1 MKQHHISI
9 LSVALVVLGVSGCTG
24 GSNPVMGGASS
35 TGGGSSAKGGSGPQV
50 SEKDIFS
57 NLSELHYTPTGE
69 GTYRISPN
77 DVIEVSVFRVPELSG
92 KTRRVDQS
100 GRISLP
106 LVGNMVVAKLT
117 EEQLEQ
123 KLKQKLSQS
132 FLQNPEVS
140 VYIKEQSSREVTVGG
155 RVKRAGVFPLKS
167 ATTVSQAVAMAGGLT
182 ELADPSRVVLFR
194 PSNNGQFKAYHID
207 LKAVRAGK
215 MRDPYI
221 SGKDQVIVH
230 ESGSRV
236 WLQRVTG
243 VARGFLNPLSF

>member
-1 MKQHHISI
+1 MKQYQINI
-9 LSVALVVLGVSGCTG
+9 LSAALVILGVSGCTG
-24 GSNPVMGGASS
+24 GSNPVMGASS
-35 TGGGSSAKGGSGPQV
+35 SAGGETSAKGASGPQI
-50 SEKDIFS
+50 SEKDVFS

-69 GTYRISPN
+69 GTYKISPN
-77 DVIEVSVFRVPELSG
+77 DVIEVTVFRVPELSG
-92 KTRRVDQS
+92 KTRRVDQN

-106 LVGNMVVAKLT
+106 SGGNMTVAKLT
-117 EEQLEQ
+117 EQQLEQ
-123 KLKQKLSQS
+123 KIKQKLSQS
-132 FLQNPEVS
+132 YLQNPEVS
-140 VYIKEQSSREVTVGG
+140 VYVKEQTSREVTVGG

-167 ATTVSQAVAMAGGLT
+167 AVTVSQAVAMAGGLT
-182 ELADPSRVVLFR
+182 ELADPTRVVLFR
-194 PSNNGQFKAYHID
+194 PKHNGQFKAYHIN
-207 LKAVRAGK
+207 LKAVRSGQ

>member
-1 MKQHHISI
+1 MKQYQINI
-9 LSVALVVLGVSGCTG
+9 LSVALVLFGVSGCTG
-24 GSNPVMGGASS
+24 GSNPVSS
-35 TGGGSSAKGGSGPQV
+35 SSSAGVGSSAKGANGQQL
-50 SEKDIFS
+50 SEKEVFS
-57 NLSELHYTPTGE
+57 SLNELHYTPTGE
-69 GTYRISPN
+69 GTYKISPN
-77 DVIEVSVFRVPELSG
+77 DVVEVTVFRVPELSG

-106 LVGNMVVAKLT
+106 LVGNITVAKLT
-117 EEQLEQ
+117 EQQLEQ

-140 VYIKEQSSREVTVGG
+140 VYVKEQSSREVTVGG

-167 ATTVSQAVAMAGGLT
+167 AVTVSQAIAMAGGVT
-182 ELADPSRVVLFR
+182 ELADPTRVVLFR
-194 PSNNGQFKAYHID
+194 PKQNGQFKAYHIN
-207 LKAVRAGK
+207 LKAVRSGQ